1 MVDMQRHPE
10 EYTVTIDQLKKR
22 LETKDKSL
30 YLLDVRTPEEVAGG
44 IIKGA
49 AKIPIDEL
57 PRKAQRI
64 PKEKEIVAYCASGAR
79 SALATLYLRAR
90 GFKANSLDHG
100 IHEWE
105 EAGYPIEK

>member
-1 MVDMQRHPE
+1 MQRHPA
-10 EYTVTIDQLKKR
+10 EYTVTINQLEKR
-22 LETKDKSL
+22 LEAKDKIL

-44 IIKGA
+44 VIKGA

-57 PRKAQRI
+57 PKRAEEI
-64 PKEKEIVAYCASGAR
+64 PKDKEIVAYCASGAR

-90 GFKANSLDHG
+90 GFKANSLDHR